1 MLINFN
7 DYKNKTLLES
17 IRKLKLIKKVLK
29 LASLSS
35 KLFIKGED
43 SYIYLKSTNKDS
55 DIGGI
60 IIYPIA
66 NKIAFRIQNT
76 PDSLPQGKPVL
87 LDFEKV
93 FNDIYNDYERN
104 KSKKDSDLVAAK
116 KVVDDFVETIK
127 EYFKTESF
135 EKKEK
140 EKVLGLTLGTD
151 YASMVYSKY

>member
-1 MLINFN
+1 MLTNFS

-29 LASLSS
+29 LAKLHS

-43 SYIYLKSTNKDS
+43 SHIYVKSTNNES

-76 PDSLPQGKPVL
+76 PDSLPQGRPVL

-93 FNDIYNDYERN
+93 FNDIFNDYERN
-104 KSKKDSDLVAAK
+104 KTKKDSDLIAAK
-116 KVVDDFVETIK
+116 KVVDDFIETIK
-127 EYFKTESF
+127 SYFKEKSF
-135 EKKEK
+135 QNKEK
-140 EKVLGLTLGTD
+140 DKVLGLTLGTD
-151 YASMVYSKY
+151 YSSMVYSKY